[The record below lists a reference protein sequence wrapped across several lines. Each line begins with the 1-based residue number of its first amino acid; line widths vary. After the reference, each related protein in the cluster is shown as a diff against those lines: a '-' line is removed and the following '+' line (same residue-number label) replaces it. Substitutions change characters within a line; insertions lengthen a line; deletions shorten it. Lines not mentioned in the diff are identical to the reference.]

1 GRGTVRQPEE
11 HCATSAGELASASLA
26 GGQLRCGPSGG
37 APHRSGGHLV
47 GGRAFL
53 SLRVS
58 LSIGKPVTPCGD
70 RPACALDSV
79 AGARNNGQPITANGD
94 SSFLLQPEET
104 GKETTHLLRWSRVL
118 SGRFAT
124 HPCDDD
130 GEDLRCPISN
140 RRNRG
145 KVRRPRSP
153 ARRKGARFRT
163 CRGRRRTIVPLR
175 MFPARIWRS
184 PVTKS
189 RGSWG
194 EAAWGWSTRLAR
206 SRPTGSSP

>member
-1 GRGTVRQPEE
+1 LQQRPGEVEGLLLPLADRLYHHPIIGTGQSVATAGAAARQTHGRGTVRQPEE

-94 SSFLLQPEET
+94 SSFLGPK
-104 GKETTHLLRWSRVL
+104 GV
-118 SGRFAT
+118 SG
-124 HPCDDD
+124 PPQ
-130 GEDLRCPISN
+130 GI
-140 RRNRG
+140 
-145 KVRRPRSP
+145 
-153 ARRKGARFRT
+153 
-163 CRGRRRTIVPLR
+163 
-175 MFPARIWRS
+175 
-184 PVTKS
+184 
-189 RGSWG
+189 
-194 EAAWGWSTRLAR
+194 RL
-206 SRPTGSSP
+206 

>member
-1 GRGTVRQPEE
+1 MPFHGLP
-11 HCATSAGELASASLA
+11 L
-26 GGQLRCGPSGG
+26 QLREVPFRTDTDLPTDLPRFALVTQLYLGKTGRSYCGFTQGG
-37 APHRSGGHLV
+37 SM
-47 GGRAFL
+47 
-53 SLRVS
+53 
-58 LSIGKPVTPCGD
+58 
-70 RPACALDSV
+70 
-79 AGARNNGQPITANGD
+79 
-94 SSFLLQPEET
+94 LQPEET
-104 GKETTHLLRWSRVL
+104 GKETTHLLRWSRGL
-118 SGRFAT
+118 SARFAT